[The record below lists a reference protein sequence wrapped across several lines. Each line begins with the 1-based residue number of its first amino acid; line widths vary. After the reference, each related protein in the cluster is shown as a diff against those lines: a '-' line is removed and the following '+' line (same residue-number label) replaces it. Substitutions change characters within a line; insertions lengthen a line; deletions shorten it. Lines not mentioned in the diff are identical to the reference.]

1 MPADM
6 APSPITATTWR
17 FFSPVSPFSFAPCA
31 MPSAALT
38 EVLEWAVPK
47 VSYSLSPRRGKPEIP
62 PLMRMRLIASRRPV
76 RILCG

>member
-1 MPADM
+1 
-6 APSPITATTWR
+6 
-17 FFSPVSPFSFAPCA
+17 

-47 VSYSLSPRRGKPEIP
+47 VSYSLSARRGKPDMP
-62 PLMRMRLIASRRPV
+62 PIMRNRAMASRRPV